1 MSQLLQSPFATIVTL
16 AVWSFSISSDFGW
29 AAIDHDYKEIRI
41 ENERIMATM
50 RDWMRRAQSHQG
62 NLERSTH
69 KTIVSW
75 REQLQE
81 VHFENEYHGLSLLNL
96 LINRDVVYR
105 DDYSHYHRKDY
116 WAEPDVVLEEGGDCE
131 DIALLKAAS
140 LLRLKWPAH
149 RMQLLVGYLVE
160 GGRKESH
167 AVLLA
172 VTGEGHQVILR
183 STIDQV
189 VSPDL
194 FPFVP
199 IFAVNGEGVFLVQ
212 RGLEWES

>member
-1 MSQLLQSPFATIVTL
+1 MKIALLVITICHLVFDAKL
-16 AVWSFSISSDFGW
+16 GL

-50 RDWMRRAQSHQG
+50 RDWIRRSQQHRRH
-62 NLERSTH
+62 LESSDH
-69 KTIVSW
+69 HAIASW
-75 REQLQE
+75 RHQLE
-81 VHFENEYHGLSLLNL
+81 EAHFEDELAGLARLNAI
-96 LINRDVVYR
+96 INGDVVYR

-140 LLRLKWPAH
+140 LLRLNWPAH

-167 AVLLA
+167 AVLM
-172 VTGEGHQVILR
+172 VITRDGRQVVMR
-183 STIDQV
+183 STSNEV
-189 VSPDL
+189 VHPDH
-194 FPFVP
+194 FPFLP
-199 IFAVNGEGVFLVQ
+199 LFAVNGEGVFLVKK
-212 RGLEWES
+212 GEGVGS

>member
-1 MSQLLQSPFATIVTL
+1 MKIALLLITICHLVFDAKL
-16 AVWSFSISSDFGW
+16 GL

-50 RDWMRRAQSHQG
+50 RDWIRRSQQHRRH
-62 NLERSTH
+62 LESSDH
-69 KTIVSW
+69 HAIASW
-75 REQLQE
+75 RHQLE
-81 VHFENEYHGLSLLNL
+81 EAHFEDELAGLARLNAI
-96 LINRDVVYR
+96 INGDVVYR

-140 LLRLKWPAH
+140 LLRLNWPAH

-167 AVLLA
+167 AVLM
-172 VTGEGHQVILR
+172 VITRDGHQVVMR
-183 STIDQV
+183 STNDEV
-189 VSPDL
+189 VHPDL
-194 FPFVP
+194 FPFLP
-199 IFAVNGEGVFLVQ
+199 LFAVNGEGVFLVKK
-212 RGLEWES
+212 GEGVGS